1 MYSKSSYIFLCWLIL
16 LSCNNSNDDFLC
28 QKIEEIKQFGNVNPD
43 SALVLLQDLQEPIY
57 NSNEHTKNIFEL
69 VKIRLDDKA
78 FNIPVSDKG
87 IKKVLEYFANNG
99 TCEEKQEAY
108 YYAASVYRD
117 LDDAPRSL
125 EYFLKSLEWSEQCEG
140 ADSVMLRN
148 SYSQLSALYF
158 SVQDYTNA
166 LRMAK
171 NETEIAKKL
180 NILDSRTLLHE
191 GSAFLRLDSLSEAKQ
206 CLMSALKYLEN
217 DKNNIDANTLSSIL
231 YQLSS
236 FGYKEDA
243 YKCYQYVIDIQKDY
257 DLPATMYLSLGKYY
271 SLVEQVDSAIKCYS
285 TITDKTS
292 DLEYKYDAFRHLSI
306 IYNNQ
311 GDIKNANYY
320 AQQFIAVSDSINLG
334 KRQTEAATINNR
346 FKYQKD
352 KEEEQ
357 RIKEEKER
365 YYIVLLVSS
374 FSFVV
379 IVLVLISFF
388 TYKKNLRLKEIIEK
402 THELK
407 RVKGENRILQNEI
420 LQQENNLLTAKAKL
434 RKNDEELRKMRE
446 NLDLSET
453 ELQFAKN
460 QLEERLLQS
469 KSILQLL
476 HQTKFE
482 GSAEDMIEKIRM
494 AADGRY
500 KMKELDWKRFHN
512 AVNELYPDFADR
524 ILTHSKKKISD
535 KQLLFCQLIRVGITN
550 PQIQVLLD
558 MPKATVW
565 RWANKY
571 SWILDEDNSTEI
583 IE

>member
-1 MYSKSSYIFLCWLIL
+1 MFFICWVSF
-16 LSCNNSNDDFLC
+16 LSCTNSNDDVLC
-28 QKIEEIKQFGNVNPD
+28 RKIEKIKQFGNINPD
-43 SALVLLQDLQEPIY
+43 SALVLLQDLKESIY
-57 NSNEHTKNIFEL
+57 YSSEHTKNTFEL
-69 VKIRLDDKA
+69 VKIRLEDKS
-78 FNIPVSDKG
+78 FNIPVSDKE
-87 IKKVLEYFANNG
+87 IKKVLDYFDKNG
-99 TCEEKQEAY
+99 TCEERQEAY
-108 YYAASVYRD
+108 YYAGSVYRD
-117 LDDAPRSL
+117 LDDVPRAL
-125 EYFLKSLEWSEQCEG
+125 EYFLKSVECSEQCQG
-140 ADSVMLRN
+140 PDSVMLRN

-158 SVQDYTNA
+158 SVQDYSNA
-166 LRMAK
+166 LNMAK
-171 NETEIAKKL
+171 KETDIAKKL

-191 GSAFLRLDSLSEAKQ
+191 GSAFLRLDSLSESKR
-206 CLMSALKYLEN
+206 CLMSALKYMEN
-217 DKNNIDANTLSSIL
+217 DKKNIDANTLSSIL

-236 FGYKEDA
+236 LGYKEDA
-243 YKCYQYVIDIQKDY
+243 YKCYQYVTDIQKDY
-257 DLPATMYLSLGKYY
+257 DLPATMYLSLGKYF
-271 SLVEQVDSAIKCYS
+271 SLVEQVDSAINCYS
-285 TITDKTS
+285 ELTYKTN
-292 DLEYKYDAFRHLSI
+292 DLECKYDAFRHLSI
-306 IYNNQ
+306 IYNSK
-311 GDIKNANYY
+311 GDEENANYY
-320 AQQFIAVSDSINLG
+320 AQKFIAVSDSINLG

-365 YYIVLLVSS
+365 YYMMLLVSS

-388 TYKKNLRLKEIIEK
+388 IYKKNLRLKEIIEK
-402 THELK
+402 TQELK
-407 RVKGENRILQNEI
+407 MVKGENRALQNEI
-420 LQQENNLLTAKAKL
+420 LLQEKNLLSARDRI
-434 RKNDEELRKMRE
+434 RKNDEELCKMRE
-446 NLDLSET
+446 NLDQSET
-453 ELQFAKN
+453 DLQNAKN

-512 AVNELYPDFADR
+512 AVNKLYPDFADR
-524 ILTHSKKKISD
+524 ILMHSKKKISD

-550 PQIQVLLD
+550 RQIQILLD

-571 SWILDEDNSTEI
+571 SWILDED
-583 IE
+583 

>member
-1 MYSKSSYIFLCWLIL
+1 MQTKLNFIFFLCWLTF
-16 LSCNNSNDDFLC
+16 LSCNKSNDNILC
-28 QKIEEIKQFGNVNPD
+28 QEVEEIKQFGNVNPD
-43 SALVLLQDLQEPIY
+43 SALVLLQELQEPVY
-57 NSNEHTKNIFEL
+57 NSNEHTRNTFEL
-69 VKIRLDDKA
+69 AKIRLDDKA
-78 FNIPVSDKG
+78 FNVPVSDKA
-87 IKKVLEYFANNG
+87 IKKVLGYFDKNG

-108 YYAASVYRD
+108 YYAGSVYRD
-117 LDDAPRSL
+117 LNDVPRAL
-125 EYFLKSLEWSEQCEG
+125 EYFLKSLEWSEHCQR

-148 SYSQLSALYF
+148 SYSQLSVLYF
-158 SVQDYTNA
+158 SVQDYPNA
-166 LRMAK
+166 LIMAK
-171 NETEIAKKL
+171 KETEVAKKL

-191 GSAFLRLDSLSEAKQ
+191 GSIFLRLDSLSESKR
-206 CLMSALKYLEN
+206 CLTRALEYLEN
-217 DKNNIDANTLSSIL
+217 DKNNIDSYTLSSIL

-236 FGYKEDA
+236 FGYKDDA
-243 YKCYQYVIDIQKDY
+243 YKCYQYIIDIQKDH
-257 DLPATMYLSLGKYY
+257 DLPATMYLSLGKYF
-271 SLVEQVDSAIKCYS
+271 SLTEQVDSAIKCYRI
-285 TITDKTS
+285 ITEITN
-292 DLEYKYDAFRHLSI
+292 DLECKYDAFRHLSI
-306 IYNNQ
+306 IYNSR
-311 GDIKNANYY
+311 GDNEHANYY
-320 AQQFIAVSDSINLG
+320 AQKFIAVSDSINLG

-365 YYIVLLVSS
+365 YYMILLVSS

-379 IVLVLISFF
+379 IVLVLISSF
-388 TYKKNLRLKEIIEK
+388 TYKKNLRLKEFIEK
-402 THELK
+402 TYELK
-407 RVKGENRILQNEI
+407 KVKGENRTLQNEI
-420 LQQENNLLTAKAKL
+420 LQQENNLLIAKDKL
-434 RKNDEELRKMRE
+434 RKKDEELRKMRE

-453 ELQFAKN
+453 ELQLAKN

-482 GSAEDMIEKIRM
+482 GSAEDIIEKIRM

-512 AVNELYPDFADR
+512 AVNELYPDFVDR

-571 SWILDEDNSTEI
+571 SWILDEDNSTE
-583 IE
+583 